1 MIHYLSKTLL
11 RLLGWKSIISIDE
24 PAKSVVCIAP
34 HTSNCD
40 FLIGQLFSLAWNR
53 KYSFLMKKDWF
64 FFPLGSVFRA
74 LGGIPVDRSRKNSL
88 TDLLVEEFESRS
100 YFHLAI
106 TPEGTRGLV
115 HDWKMGFYYI
125 ALKAQVPIQ
134 LAYIDYSKKEVG
146 ITKLFYPTGNEQADL
161 AEIQSYFRG
170 RVARHPEK
178 FNLSK

>member
-1 MIHYLSKTLL
+1 MHLFSKFLL
-11 RLLGWKSIISIDE
+11 QIMGWKTIITVEE
-24 PAKSVVCIAP
+24 PSKSVVCLAP
-34 HTSNCD
+34 HTSNSD
-40 FLIGQLFSLAWNR
+40 YILGQLFCLSMKK

-64 FFPLGSVFRA
+64 FFPLGPVFRA

-115 HDWKMGFYYI
+115 HNWKMGFYYI
-125 ALKAQVPIQ
+125 SLKAQVPIQ

-146 ITKLFYPTGNEQADL
+146 ITKLFYPTGNEQVDL
-161 AEIQSYFRG
+161 AEIQNYFRG

-178 FNLSK
+178 FNLSN